1 MELAMAITTN
11 VKFYL
16 GRIFDPVQG
25 KVIDVLK
32 KDVLIELFGV
42 AWMPFH
48 VVKIEGNIMELPGFR
63 SKQVLE

>member
-1 MELAMAITTN
+1 MAITTN
-11 VKFYL
+11 VKFYP

-48 VVKIEGNIMELPGFR
+48 VIKIGEEMVELPGFR
-63 SKQVLE
+63 SKQALE